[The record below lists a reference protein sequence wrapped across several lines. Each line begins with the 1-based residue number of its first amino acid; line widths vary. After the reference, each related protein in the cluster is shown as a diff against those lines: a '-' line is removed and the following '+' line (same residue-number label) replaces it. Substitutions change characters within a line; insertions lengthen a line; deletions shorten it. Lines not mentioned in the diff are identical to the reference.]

1 MKLFTIFAFTAVT
14 VNQAAELKPYERIQ
28 KEMDFEGFTEGDWV
42 QMWSTIAEMMPE
54 DNKIGFRSGS
64 QAVFSARQQMTR
76 YIQLKYALMFLLRN
90 QNSFTKFCNY
100 GCWCLPED
108 SGTVGYGKPVDAID
122 AACKEYTTCF
132 NCVHKQESCDEELY
146 KMTGKM
152 DNGERYLLCMD
163 PIGSCKRNR
172 CECDLELAKKI
183 AGREK
188 VWNASYHRE
197 FGESPSADMCRVG
210 ANSQINN
217 DARIDVGLFEGD
229 FVEQSDDSSLSF
241 KDALKLGDVIGCC
254 GSAPKLKQ
262 FRRGQK
268 CCPDG
273 QVMLEGVPCD
283 IDFS

>member
-1 MKLFTIFAFTAVT
+1 MEAVT

-28 KEMDFEGFTEGDWV
+28 KEMDFEGFTEGDW
-42 QMWSTIAEMMPE
+42 
-54 DNKIGFRSGS
+54 
-64 QAVFSARQQMTR
+64 
-76 YIQLKYALMFLLRN
+76 LKYALMFLLRN

-197 FGESPSADMCRVG
+197 FGESPSAGR
-210 ANSQINN
+210 N
-217 DARIDVGLFEGD
+217 
-229 FVEQSDDSSLSF
+229 
-241 KDALKLGDVIGCC
+241 
-254 GSAPKLKQ
+254 
-262 FRRGQK
+262 
-268 CCPDG
+268 
-273 QVMLEGVPCD
+273 
-283 IDFS
+283 